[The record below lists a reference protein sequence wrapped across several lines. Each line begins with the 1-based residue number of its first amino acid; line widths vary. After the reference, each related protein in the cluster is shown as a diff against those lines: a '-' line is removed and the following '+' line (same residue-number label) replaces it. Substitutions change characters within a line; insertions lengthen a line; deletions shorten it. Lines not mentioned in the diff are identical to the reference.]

1 MTLTPLAVP
10 NTLLVG
16 QNVGTTFQVSA
27 IDVNGAITLGA
38 NGTSNVD
45 YYAFTATAGQLFN
58 FEALSQ
64 TITRDNGDDIDP
76 VLTLL
81 ESDGQTI
88 VPYGSFV
95 ERHVRPVRERRA
107 GDRRRL
113 VPGPGLDPLR
123 RDHALHRH
131 VLPPGQDLRPD

>member
-1 MTLTPLAVP
+1 MTFFGEREAIKLAFADSGTTVIEETGTNNSAATAQPLALTPLAVP
-10 NTLLVG
+10 NTLLIG
-16 QNVGTTFQVSA
+16 QNVGTTFEVSA
-27 IDVNGAITLGA
+27 VDVNGAITLGA

-81 ESDGQTI
+81 ES
-88 VPYGSFV
+88 
-95 ERHVRPVRERRA
+95 
-107 GDRRRL
+107 
-113 VPGPGLDPLR
+113 
-123 RDHALHRH
+123 
-131 VLPPGQDLRPD
+131 